1 MSDSSESL
9 AASSPVK
16 TNIFLLLALAL
27 LKGKRKKEDRRGR
40 VPNKGRRRERSMN
53 KEVGRSGSFSA
64 AMWEVVIALVCGS
77 GNDGEGFDIGRM

>member
-1 MSDSSESL
+1 
-9 AASSPVK
+9 
-16 TNIFLLLALAL
+16 
-27 LKGKRKKEDRRGR
+27 
-40 VPNKGRRRERSMN
+40 MN